1 MGFLQEWL
9 PEYTWPK
16 LKASEGGNQR
26 FRGLGD
32 DLQSDNDEWRESFDV
47 KIAPLPS
54 DYEQTFSP
62 LDRLILLR
70 GIMRL
75 DRLLN
80 ALTDFI
86 SNTIGKDYVSQK
98 LFNMQATFEETNNR
112 PPVFFVLFAGADPTP
127 GVENLGKGFGYSLEN
142 ERFALSIS
150 V

>member
-1 MGFLQEWL
+1 MGLLQEWL

-16 LKASEGGNQR
+16 LKASEGENQR

-32 DLQSDNDEWRESFDV
+32 DLQSDNDEWRELFDV

-54 DYEQTFSP
+54 DYEQTFLP
-62 LDRLILLR
+62 LDRLILFR
-70 GIMRL
+70 GVRL
-75 DRLLN
+75 DWLLN

-86 SNTIGKDYVSQK
+86 SNTLGKDYVSQK
-98 LFNMQATFEETNNR
+98 PFNMQATFEETNNR
-112 PPVFFVLFAGADPTP
+112 PPVFFVLFAGADPTS

-142 ERFALSIS
+142 ECFALSIS